1 MKLVLW
7 FLEQKLCFEGETRR
21 SNLGRNEKTKA
32 LLLSYERKNPKSLGR
47 MIIYMADFLDI
58 L

>member
-21 SNLGRNEKTKA
+21 SNLGRNEKTGINEKTKA
-32 LLLSYERKNPKSLGR
+32 LLRAKEP
-47 MIIYMADFLDI
+47 
-58 L
+58 